1 MVDIKDLK
9 KINFMKDLSDEV
21 LEKVATVAQLENFDE
36 ETILIR
42 QDQNQH
48 LVYMLVSGT
57 IYLNCRASRGQSL
70 TLDELRAG
78 QTFGLSSLLDNS
90 PATYTAICA
99 EDSPRDH
106 HFVGPDAQPV
116 FFGLC
121 GRISGDAAGG
131 QPVQESDEPPHSA
144 FSSGPVHPPGYRW
157 PAGRGDPH
165 IRYPR

>member
-99 EDSPRDH
+99 EDSR
-106 HFVGPDAQPV
+106 VITISSAQMLNL
-116 FFGLC
+116 F
-121 GRISGDAAGG
+121 SSDYAAGFQVMQRVVSLFKNRMNRHTQHFLQALSTHSDIGG
-131 QPVQESDEPPHSA
+131 QQEGVTP
-144 FSSGPVHPPGYRW
+144 
-157 PAGRGDPH
+157 
-165 IRYPR
+165 I